1 MSAMPSLLARRFRST
16 RPWPV
21 CTGAG
26 NVGGLHYHC
35 STRAWPSPSGV
46 LTGGGHHGF
55 KNGFHRFILDSE
67 AHQYFGYDALLGSTE
82 CPEEYLLV
90 FEPLSLKPDQL
101 IFAVLRKE
109 KGWATTPLE
118 RLPSPRI
125 LRLDHTIEFD
135 FATADGTHKLIEQ
148 IRFTK
153 HPGSNLR
160 QLLRSQF

>member
-1 MSAMPSLLARRFRST
+1 MSAMLSSLGRRFRST

-21 CTGAG
+21 CSASG
-26 NVGGLHYHC
+26 NIGDLHYQC
-35 STRAWPSPSGV
+35 SSRAWPSPSGG
-46 LTGGGHHGF
+46 LTGGGIHGF
-55 KNGFHRFILDSE
+55 KGGIHRFILDSE
-67 AHQYFGYDALLGSTE
+67 AHQYFGYDALLASTE
-82 CPEEYLLV
+82 CPEEYRLM

-101 IFAVLRKE
+101 IPFRLGIERRRAI
-109 KGWATTPLE
+109 TPLE

-135 FATADGTHKLIEQ
+135 FATADGTHKLIER

-160 QLLRSQF
+160 RLLRSQF